1 MKSFNTKDILAAFKR
16 AAKRAREIAIQ
27 TGTYLHVSQNGKPV
41 ALNPV
46 TMKPVQYPKRQRRAS
61 DRLKQTK

>member
-1 MKSFNTKDILAAFKR
+1 MKLSKSKIDLDIQGSFAALKR
-16 AAKRAREIAIQ
+16 AAKRARELAIQ

-46 TMKPVQYPKRQRRAS
+46 TMKPVQYPERQRRE
-61 DRLKQTK
+61 